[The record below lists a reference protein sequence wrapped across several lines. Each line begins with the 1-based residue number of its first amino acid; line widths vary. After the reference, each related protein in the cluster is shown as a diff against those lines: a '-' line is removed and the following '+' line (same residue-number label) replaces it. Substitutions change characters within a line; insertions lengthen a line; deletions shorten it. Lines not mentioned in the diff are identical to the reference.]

1 MKKNIDTS
9 FFKKNIAFGV
19 QFPFLTKYTYF
30 RSLKHCVGSGYMV
43 GAELSHIEIQFNHE
57 TCDGRSTRSR
67 RFFPLSLV
75 CSSSSFIFFVLYQE
89 MRCYLRMNTAESLCI
104 GKIFSTSCCR
114 IGLCPNRKF
123 KSLTL
128 QTIFFEKENQLKNLR
143 QKIYVKNFFTA

>member
-1 MKKNIDTS
+1 
-9 FFKKNIAFGV
+9 
-19 QFPFLTKYTYF
+19 
-30 RSLKHCVGSGYMV
+30 MV

-89 MRCYLRMNTAESLCI
+89 MRCYLRMKTAESLCI
-104 GKIFSTSCCR
+104 GKFFSTFMLSDR
-114 IGLCPNRKF
+114 PMSEQEIQVFDPPDNF
-123 KSLTL
+123 
-128 QTIFFEKENQLKNLR
+128 FFEKENQLKNLR